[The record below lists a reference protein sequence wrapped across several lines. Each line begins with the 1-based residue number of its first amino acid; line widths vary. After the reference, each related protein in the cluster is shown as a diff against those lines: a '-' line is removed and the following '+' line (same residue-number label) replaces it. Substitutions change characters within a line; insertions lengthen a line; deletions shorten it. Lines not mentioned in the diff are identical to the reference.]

1 MEASPD
7 TLAANMDNNDE
18 ETKARTGLTQDFDN
32 LALNS
37 QQDTADD
44 PTNDTTNNAD
54 EETKSTNQKK
64 KRARK
69 GKGPAAKG
77 EEVKD
82 GPATR
87 TRGRLAAFLAQ
98 KQQD

>member
-1 MEASPD
+1 M
-7 TLAANMDNNDE
+7 
-18 ETKARTGLTQDFDN
+18 
-32 LALNS
+32 ALNS
-37 QQDTADD
+37 QQDD
-44 PTNDTTNNAD
+44 PTNDTNNNVV
-54 EETKSTNQKK
+54 EETKQPK

-69 GKGPAAKG
+69 GKGAAAKG
-77 EEVKD
+77 EEVKG